1 MQVKLTET
9 EKIRILNSEDI
20 YSVMQRILTRENKIE
35 RNKEHFWIIGLAQ
48 NSRILYIELI
58 SIGTINS
65 APVDPMEVFSIAL
78 QKRTVKVILVHNH
91 PSGNVR
97 PSEEDKDIT
106 DRLIQVGNIVNI
118 QVIDHLIITEKSYNS
133 FSDTGIMNE
142 LERSTKY
149 VPKYVLQE
157 RIKKEAE
164 KIGEDRGEKRKA
176 LKIAQELKNKTFPNH
191 LIVQLTGIT
200 EAEAKKLKAQKEEPK
215 ARPRQRT
222 I

>member
-20 YSVMQRILTRENKIE
+20 YSVMQRILLRENKIE

-78 QKRTVKVILVHNH
+78 QKRTVKIILIHNH

-149 VPKYVLQE
+149 VPNYILQA

-164 KIGEDRGEKRKA
+164 ELGKQKGVNEKTKEF
-176 LKIAQELKNKTFPNH
+176 AQTLKNKGFPIN
-191 LIVQLTGIT
+191 LIVDLTGIA
-200 EAEAKKLKAQKEEPK
+200 EAEAKKLKKKKEEPK
-215 ARPRQRT
+215 AKPRKRT
-222 I
+222 G

>member
-20 YSVMQRILTRENKIE
+20 YSVMQRILLRENKIE

-48 NSRILYIELI
+48 NSRMLYIELI

-118 QVIDHLIITEKSYNS
+118 QVIDHLIITDKTYNS

-149 VPKYVLQE
+149 VPPYILQE

-164 KIGEDRGEKRKA
+164 KIGEERAEKRKV
-176 LKIAQELKNKTFPNH
+176 KEFAQTLKNKDFPIN
-191 LIVQLTGIT
+191 LIVDLTGIA
-200 EAEAKKLKAQKEEPK
+200 EAEAKKLKVQKTKKPHS
-215 ARPRQRT
+215 
-222 I
+222 

>member
-164 KIGEDRGEKRKA
+164 ELGKQKGVNEKTKEFRAHNKIKTITINWDIM
-176 LKIAQELKNKTFPNH
+176 LVIAQKPN
-191 LIVQLTGIT
+191 V
-200 EAEAKKLKAQKEEPK
+200 K
-215 ARPRQRT
+215 
-222 I
+222 

>member
-20 YSVMQRILTRENKIE
+20 YSVMQRILLRENKIE

-58 SIGTINS
+58 SVGTINKTI
-65 APVDPMEVFSIAL
+65 VEPMEVFSIAL
-78 QKRTVKVILVHNH
+78 QKRTVKVVLVHNH

-97 PSEEDKDIT
+97 PSEEDKDVT
-106 DRLIQVGNIVNI
+106 DRLIQVGKIINIE
-118 QVIDHLIITEKSYNS
+118 VIDHLIITDKTYNS

-149 VPKYVLQE
+149 VPPYILQE

-164 KIGEDRGEKRKA
+164 KIGEDRGEKRRA

-215 ARPRQRT
+215 AKPRKR
-222 I
+222 